1 MGLNKYPETFP
12 DEDLC
17 LKVIKLLIACKQG
30 KNNEF
35 SDKFKQLCDSFIK
48 EKRTKRCKK
57 ILQELKDVIDGKQT
71 KPRSRFLRALIPDVS
86 SFQVL
91 GVLIDEAQHSFADPD
106 LFSKKDFERLYSYY
120 WRCFEVVFSAIQ
132 KGFGKGSLKL
142 NANTSMEGL
151 VQIIKEAYDRPIES
165 FRGYQASYYYLIKQS
180 LPPNAYCK
188 VATTNYFHFVETL
201 DETPAYLNGRLD
213 LFENV
218 NTREVIDIKRNR
230 KNRNTL
236 KEKYVP
242 FILGQS
248 FVKPLICLEQA
259 KAYLDFAKMAK
270 SCRYL
275 VVLGYG
281 INSSDEHVNT
291 ILRPLRKNKGGILFV
306 VKDEAEEHRVR
317 KTLHRLRHSK
327 KLRFVYFEDKENR
340 KVVEEVFSFI
350 TEREKKRN

>member
-1 MGLNKYPETFP
+1 MDRAEHAFANPELFP
-12 DEDLC
+12 KEDYQ
-17 LKVIKLLIACKQG
+17 KL
-30 KNNEF
+30 F
-35 SDKFKQLCDSFIK
+35 
-48 EKRTKRCKK
+48 
-57 ILQELKDVIDGKQT
+57 
-71 KPRSRFLRALIPDVS
+71 
-86 SFQVL
+86 
-91 GVLIDEAQHSFADPD
+91 
-106 LFSKKDFERLYSYY
+106 SYY
-120 WRCFEVVFSAIQ
+120 WKCFEVIFSAIQ
-132 KGFGKGSLKL
+132 KGFGKELLKL

-230 KNRNTL
+230 KNQNSL

-317 KTLHRLRHSK
+317 KTLHRPRHSK
-327 KLRFVYFEDKENR
+327 NLRFVYFKDKENR